1 MPRDKSLSVR
11 DALDVATAG
20 LSDAEDRPGQ
30 RSMAEHVAE
39 ALETGR
45 HVIVQAGTG
54 TGKTLGYLVPIVLSG
69 RRAVIT
75 TATKALQDQIAR
87 KDLPLLRDTVAREL
101 KRDLSWAVVKG
112 RQNYLCRQ
120 RLAEANGETPTLSD
134 EMRTI
139 PAKRLIELAKWADGS
154 DTGDLSEFPGR
165 LDAATTAAITVS
177 SEECPGARRCPAGGD
192 CFAERARDRAA
203 ESDIVVVNT
212 HLYGLDVA
220 SAGAVLPEHDV
231 VVIDEVHGLEDIM
244 SDSVA
249 LSFSSGRLRWLAG
262 VAGRVFAQPDLLD
275 RLTRQGPLLD
285 EILAPLIG
293 SRLSAPLPPDI
304 TAVLAAARLAVNDL
318 LEALRGLTTND
329 LDADQRRLRA
339 QQAATRLGDNLDQA
353 LSIND
358 SFVPYVSGSPSNPV
372 LEIAPLDVAP
382 VLANGIWSGRTAI
395 LTSATVPANLPTRVG
410 LTAGEFDAIDVGSPF
425 DYESNSLLY
434 CPSKFPGPNTP
445 DFARAMHDELYRLI
459 VAAGGR
465 TLALFTSFRALD
477 QAVETLRPIL
487 DVPVLSQRDD
497 PNKSRL
503 VEEFSADESS
513 CLFATAGFFQGVDI
527 PGRTL
532 SLVTLDRI
540 PFPRPDEPLLSA
552 RRELLGDRAFREIDL
567 PRAATLLAQASGR
580 LIRSASDRG
589 VVTVFDPRL
598 ATAQYRKQLLAA
610 LPPMR
615 RTVNSSEVC
624 RFLESITQA

>member
-1 MPRDKSLSVR
+1 
-11 DALDVATAG
+11 
-20 LSDAEDRPGQ
+20 
-30 RSMAEHVAE
+30 
-39 ALETGR
+39 
-45 HVIVQAGTG
+45 
-54 TGKTLGYLVPIVLSG
+54 
-69 RRAVIT
+69 
-75 TATKALQDQIAR
+75 
-87 KDLPLLRDTVAREL
+87 
-101 KRDLSWAVVKG
+101 
-112 RQNYLCRQ
+112 
-120 RLAEANGETPTLSD
+120 
-134 EMRTI
+134 
-139 PAKRLIELAKWADGS
+139 
-154 DTGDLSEFPGR
+154 
-165 LDAATTAAITVS
+165 
-177 SEECPGARRCPAGGD
+177 
-192 CFAERARDRAA
+192 
-203 ESDIVVVNT
+203 
-212 HLYGLDVA
+212 
-220 SAGAVLPEHDV
+220 
-231 VVIDEVHGLEDIM
+231 
-244 SDSVA
+244 
-249 LSFSSGRLRWLAG
+249 
-262 VAGRVFAQPDLLD
+262 
-275 RLTRQGPLLD
+275 
-285 EILAPLIG
+285 
-293 SRLSAPLPPDI
+293 
-304 TAVLAAARLAVNDL
+304 
-318 LEALRGLTTND
+318 
-329 LDADQRRLRA
+329 
-339 QQAATRLGDNLDQA
+339 LGDNLDQA

-358 SFVPYVSGSPSNPV
+358 TFVPYVSGSPNNPV

-410 LTAGEFDAIDVGSPF
+410 LQDGEYDAIDVGSPF

-434 CPSKFPGPNTP
+434 CPSKFPGPNTAE
-445 DFARAMHDELYRLI
+445 FTRAMHDELYRLI

-477 QAVETLRPIL
+477 QAVEKLRPIL

-497 PNKSRL
+497 ANKSRL

-580 LIRSASDRG
+580 LIRSATDRG

-615 RTVNSSEVC
+615 RTVNSDEVC